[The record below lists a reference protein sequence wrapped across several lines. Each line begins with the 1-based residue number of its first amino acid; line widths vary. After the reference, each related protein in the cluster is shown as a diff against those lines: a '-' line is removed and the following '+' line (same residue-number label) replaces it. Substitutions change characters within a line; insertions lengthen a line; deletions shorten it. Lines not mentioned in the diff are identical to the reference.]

1 MKFIDTESGMVATR
15 VEGVGKEELVLI
27 GREFPFGKMKEAL
40 EMDGGDGSNVNGLNA
55 TVCLKVVRM
64 VNLC

>member
-1 MKFIDTESGMVATR
+1 MVVTG

-27 GREFPFGKMKEAL
+27 GREFPFGKMEKAP
-40 EMDGGDGSNVNGLNA
+40 EMDGGDGSSVDVLSV

-64 VNLC
+64 VDLC

>member
-1 MKFIDTESGMVATR
+1 M
-15 VEGVGKEELVLI
+15 EGVGKEELVLI

-55 TVCLKVVRM
+55 TACLKVVRM